1 MVASRGEDSM
11 PRLTIALMM
20 AGAWVGAMA
29 GATALGGWLGLAAYL
44 AIAGG
49 VPLLIAALVGAL
61 LEIRR

>member
-1 MVASRGEDSM
+1 M
-11 PRLTIALMM
+11 PRITIALMM
-20 AGAWVGAMA
+20 AGVATGAMA

-49 VPLLIAALVGAL
+49 SLLLLAAMIGAL